1 MPHLEQGDA
10 LPTFRYDAPY
20 AAQQPIAE
28 LYSEMPAVIVFLSN
42 FGHPVTRQI
51 VQNYL
56 MDHQQLSGC
65 RLACVVRSRH
75 ESVAQALQGHELP
88 FTMICD
94 AEGTL
99 YEHFEIPQE
108 TSPLRY
114 ASLQA
119 AAILLRAKKE
129 GYSPEKGQP
138 QQLPLTLVVSTE
150 GKILFAHYGK
160 SLTDLPENCA
170 AISTLAAQAVAADQP
185 EEEEAE
191 YEGYQ
196 EPAADDFAMAAPAAP
211 QQAEEAPGEEVLD
224 EEVTDE
230 KQLQLEV
237 QPESEVAEVAEE
249 EPEPDA
255 EPEPEAVPEQ
265 DPENDK
271 YKAEGFTLESFFSHE
286 PKSLDE
292 K

>member
-28 LYSEMPAVIVFLSN
+28 LYSEVPAVIVFLSN

-94 AEGTL
+94 AEGAL

-114 ASLQA
+114 SSLRA
-119 AAILLRAKKE
+119 AAILHKAKKE
-129 GYSPEKGQP
+129 GYSPKGQP
-138 QQLPLTLVVSTE
+138 QQLPLTLVVDTD
-150 GKILFAHYGK
+150 GTILFAHYGR

-170 AISTLAAQAVAADQP
+170 AISELAAQAAAARPQA
-185 EEEEAE
+185 EETAEEPVEEPQAE
-191 YEGYQ
+191 
-196 EPAADDFAMAAPAAP
+196 EPAESLQPDAAPPRPESTVPEQEQAPAAP
-211 QQAEEAPGEEVLD
+211 SAP
-224 EEVTDE
+224 
-230 KQLQLEV
+230 
-237 QPESEVAEVAEE
+237 PAESEGAA
-249 EPEPDA
+249 
-255 EPEPEAVPEQ
+255 
-265 DPENDK
+265 DK
-271 YKAEGFTLESFFSHE
+271 YKTEQFTLESFFQQGSQDRE
-286 PKSLDE
+286 
-292 K
+292 

>member
-28 LYSEMPAVIVFLSN
+28 LYSEVPAVIVFLSN

-56 MDHQQLSGC
+56 MDHEQLSGC

-94 AEGTL
+94 AEGAL

-129 GYSPEKGQP
+129 GYNPEKGQP

-170 AISTLAAQAVAADQP
+170 AISTLAAQAVVADQP
-185 EEEEAE
+185 EEEEKAG

-211 QQAEEAPGEEVLD
+211 QQAE
-224 EEVTDE
+224 
-230 KQLQLEV
+230 V
-237 QPESEVAEVAEE
+237 QPEPEVAEAAEEEKE
-249 EPEPDA
+249 EPEPETER
-255 EPEPEAVPEQ
+255 EPEPEADPEEN
-265 DPENDK
+265 PENDK

>member
-42 FGHPVTRQI
+42 FGHPVTRQV

-56 MDHQQLSGC
+56 MDHEQLSGC

-88 FTMICD
+88 FTVICD
-94 AEGTL
+94 AEGAL

-138 QQLPLTLVVSTE
+138 QQLPLTLVVNTE
-150 GKILFAHYGK
+150 GKILFAHYGR

-185 EEEEAE
+185 KEEEEAE

-211 QQAEEAPGEEVLD
+211 QQEESPSEQMPEE
-224 EEVTDE
+224 EPA
-230 KQLQLEV
+230 
-237 QPESEVAEVAEE
+237 QPEEHPEPEAEAAEE
-249 EPEPDA
+249 EPEPEA
-255 EPEPEAVPEQ
+255 EPDSEPETDPEQ
-265 DPENDK
+265 DPENEK

-286 PKSLDE
+286 PKSLEE

>member
-56 MDHQQLSGC
+56 MDHEQLSGC

-94 AEGTL
+94 AEGAL

-129 GYSPEKGQP
+129 GYNPEKGQP

-170 AISTLAAQAVAADQP
+170 AISTLAAQAVVADQP
-185 EEEEAE
+185 EKEEKAG

-211 QQAEEAPGEEVLD
+211 QQEETLSEQAPEE
-224 EEVTDE
+224 EPP
-230 KQLQLEV
+230 
-237 QPESEVAEVAEE
+237 QPEEQ
-249 EPEPDA
+249 PEPDA
-255 EPEPEAVPEQ
+255 AAEEETEPETEPEPEPEADPEEN
-265 DPENDK
+265 PENDK

>member
-28 LYSEMPAVIVFLSN
+28 LYSEVPAVIVFLSN

-56 MDHQQLSGC
+56 MDHEQLSGC

-94 AEGTL
+94 AEGAL

-129 GYSPEKGQP
+129 GYNPEKGQP

-170 AISTLAAQAVAADQP
+170 AISTLAAQAVVADQP
-185 EEEEAE
+185 EKEEKAG

-211 QQAEEAPGEEVLD
+211 QQEETLSEQAPEE
-224 EEVTDE
+224 EPP
-230 KQLQLEV
+230 
-237 QPESEVAEVAEE
+237 QPEEQ
-249 EPEPDA
+249 PEPDA
-255 EPEPEAVPEQ
+255 AAEEETEPETEPEPEPEADPEEN
-265 DPENDK
+265 PENDK

>member
-28 LYSEMPAVIVFLSN
+28 LYSEVPAVIVFLSN

-94 AEGTL
+94 AEGAL

-129 GYSPEKGQP
+129 GYNPEKGQP

-170 AISTLAAQAVAADQP
+170 AISTLAAQAVVADQP
-185 EEEEAE
+185 EEEEKAG

-211 QQAEEAPGEEVLD
+211 LQA
-224 EEVTDE
+224 
-230 KQLQLEV
+230 EV
-237 QPESEVAEVAEE
+237 QPEPEVAEAAEE
-249 EPEPDA
+249 EKEEPEAEA
-255 EPEPEAVPEQ
+255 EPESEPEADPEQ
-265 DPENDK
+265 DPENEK

>member
-28 LYSEMPAVIVFLSN
+28 LYSEVPAVIVFLSN

-56 MDHQQLSGC
+56 MDHEQLSGC

-94 AEGTL
+94 AEGAL

-129 GYSPEKGQP
+129 GYNPEKGQP

-170 AISTLAAQAVAADQP
+170 AISTLAAQAVVADQP
-185 EEEEAE
+185 EEEEKAG

-211 QQAEEAPGEEVLD
+211 QQAE
-224 EEVTDE
+224 
-230 KQLQLEV
+230 V
-237 QPESEVAEVAEE
+237 QPEPEVAEAAEE
-249 EPEPDA
+249 EKEEPEAEA
-255 EPEPEAVPEQ
+255 EPESEPEA
-265 DPENDK
+265 DPEENPENEK

>member
-28 LYSEMPAVIVFLSN
+28 LYSEVPAVIVFLSN

-56 MDHQQLSGC
+56 MDHEQLSGC

-94 AEGTL
+94 AEGAL

-129 GYSPEKGQP
+129 GYNPEKGQP

-170 AISTLAAQAVAADQP
+170 AISTLAAQAVVADQP
-185 EEEEAE
+185 EEEEKAG

-211 QQAEEAPGEEVLD
+211 QQEETLSEQAPEE
-224 EEVTDE
+224 EPP
-230 KQLQLEV
+230 
-237 QPESEVAEVAEE
+237 QPEEQ
-249 EPEPDA
+249 PEPDA
-255 EPEPEAVPEQ
+255 AAEEETEPETEPEPEPEADPEEN
-265 DPENDK
+265 PENDK

>member
-28 LYSEMPAVIVFLSN
+28 LYSEVPAVIVFLSN

-56 MDHQQLSGC
+56 MDHEQLSGC

-94 AEGTL
+94 AEGAL

-129 GYSPEKGQP
+129 GYNPEKGQP

-170 AISTLAAQAVAADQP
+170 AISTLAAQAVVADQP
-185 EEEEAE
+185 EEEEKAG

-211 QQAEEAPGEEVLD
+211 QQAE
-224 EEVTDE
+224 
-230 KQLQLEV
+230 V
-237 QPESEVAEVAEE
+237 QPEPEVAEAAEEEKE
-249 EPEPDA
+249 EPEPETER
-255 EPEPEAVPEQ
+255 EPEPEA
-265 DPENDK
+265 DPEENPENEK

>member
-28 LYSEMPAVIVFLSN
+28 LYSEVPAVIVFLSN

-56 MDHQQLSGC
+56 MDHEQLSGC

-94 AEGTL
+94 AEGAL

-129 GYSPEKGQP
+129 GYNPEKGQP

-170 AISTLAAQAVAADQP
+170 AISTLAAQAVVADQP
-185 EEEEAE
+185 EEEEKAGC
-191 YEGYQ
+191 EGYQ
-196 EPAADDFAMAAPAAP
+196 EPPADDFAMAAPAAP
-211 QQAEEAPGEEVLD
+211 QQEETLSEQAPEE
-224 EEVTDE
+224 EPP
-230 KQLQLEV
+230 
-237 QPESEVAEVAEE
+237 QPEEQSEPDAAAEE
-249 EPEPDA
+249 ETEPETEP
-255 EPEPEAVPEQ
+255 EPEPEADPEEN
-265 DPENDK
+265 PENDK

>member
-56 MDHQQLSGC
+56 MDHEQLSGC

-94 AEGTL
+94 AEGAL

-129 GYSPEKGQP
+129 GYNPEKGQP

-170 AISTLAAQAVAADQP
+170 AISTLAAQAVVADQP
-185 EEEEAE
+185 EEEEKAG

-211 QQAEEAPGEEVLD
+211 QQEETLSEQAPEE
-224 EEVTDE
+224 EPP
-230 KQLQLEV
+230 
-237 QPESEVAEVAEE
+237 QPEEQ
-249 EPEPDA
+249 PEPDA
-255 EPEPEAVPEQ
+255 AAEEETEPETEPEPEPEADPEEN
-265 DPENDK
+265 PENDK

>member
-28 LYSEMPAVIVFLSN
+28 LYSEVPAVIVFLSN

-56 MDHQQLSGC
+56 MDHEQLSGC

-94 AEGTL
+94 AEGAL

-129 GYSPEKGQP
+129 GYNPEKGQP

-170 AISTLAAQAVAADQP
+170 AISTLAAQAVVADQP
-185 EEEEAE
+185 EKEEKAG

-211 QQAEEAPGEEVLD
+211 QQEETLSEQAPEE
-224 EEVTDE
+224 EPP
-230 KQLQLEV
+230 
-237 QPESEVAEVAEE
+237 QPEEQSEPDAAAEE
-249 EPEPDA
+249 ETEPETEP
-255 EPEPEAVPEQ
+255 EPEPEA
-265 DPENDK
+265 DPEENPENEK

>member
-56 MDHQQLSGC
+56 MDREQLSGC

-94 AEGTL
+94 AEGAL

-129 GYSPEKGQP
+129 GYNPEKGQP

-185 EEEEAE
+185 EEEETE

-196 EPAADDFAMAAPAAP
+196 ESAADDFAMAAPAAP
-211 QQAEEAPGEEVLD
+211 QPEEALSEQLPEE
-224 EEVTDE
+224 
-230 KQLQLEV
+230 
-237 QPESEVAEVAEE
+237 QPEPVAETATE
-249 EPEPDA
+249 EPEP
-255 EPEPEAVPEQ
+255 ETERGPEADPEQ
-265 DPENDK
+265 DPQNEK

>member
-28 LYSEMPAVIVFLSN
+28 LYSEVPAVIVFLSN

-56 MDHQQLSGC
+56 MDHEQLSGC

-94 AEGTL
+94 AEGAL

-129 GYSPEKGQP
+129 GYNPEKGQP

-170 AISTLAAQAVAADQP
+170 AISTLAAQAVVADQP
-185 EEEEAE
+185 EEEEKAG

-211 QQAEEAPGEEVLD
+211 LQA
-224 EEVTDE
+224 
-230 KQLQLEV
+230 EV
-237 QPESEVAEVAEE
+237 QPEPEVAEAAEE
-249 EPEPDA
+249 EKEEPEAEA
-255 EPEPEAVPEQ
+255 EPESEPEADPEQ
-265 DPENDK
+265 DPENEK

>member
-28 LYSEMPAVIVFLSN
+28 LYSEVPAVIVFLSN

-56 MDHQQLSGC
+56 MDHEQLSGC

-88 FTMICD
+88 FTMIYD
-94 AEGTL
+94 AEGAL

-129 GYSPEKGQP
+129 GYNPEKGQP

-170 AISTLAAQAVAADQP
+170 AISTLAAQAVVADQP
-185 EEEEAE
+185 EEEEKAG

-211 QQAEEAPGEEVLD
+211 LQA
-224 EEVTDE
+224 
-230 KQLQLEV
+230 EV
-237 QPESEVAEVAEE
+237 QPEPEVAEAAEE
-249 EPEPDA
+249 EKEEPEAEA
-255 EPEPEAVPEQ
+255 EPESEPEADPEQ
-265 DPENDK
+265 DPENEK

>member
-56 MDHQQLSGC
+56 MDREQLSGC

-94 AEGTL
+94 AEGAL

-129 GYSPEKGQP
+129 GYNPEKGQP

-185 EEEEAE
+185 EEEETLE

-196 EPAADDFAMAAPAAP
+196 ESAADDFAMAAPAAP
-211 QQAEEAPGEEVLD
+211 QPEEALSEQLPQEEPPQP
-224 EEVTDE
+224 EEQPEPEAETATE
-230 KQLQLEV
+230 E
-237 QPESEVAEVAEE
+237 PESET
-249 EPEPDA
+249 EP
-255 EPEPEAVPEQ
+255 EPEPEADPEQ
-265 DPENDK
+265 DPQNEK